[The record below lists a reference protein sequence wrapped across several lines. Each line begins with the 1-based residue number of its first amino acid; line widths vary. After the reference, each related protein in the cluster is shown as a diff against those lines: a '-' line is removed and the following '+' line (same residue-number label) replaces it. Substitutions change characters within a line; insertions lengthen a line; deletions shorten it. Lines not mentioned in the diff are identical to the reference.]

1 MNEVINTILT
11 RRSIRVYNT
20 DKPIAQADLD
30 LILKAG
36 LYAPSGCN
44 AQPWHFTVLQN
55 KEIRHLLNVET
66 KKELLKTTSQMFLNM
81 AKNDKF
87 DIFYNAPIAII
98 VSMDPLAEAPV
109 SDCAAA
115 TQNMLLAAHSLGIG
129 SCWVGLITYLFDS
142 ERGEAYRR
150 LLNIP
155 DGYKPLHA
163 AVFGYA
169 RMPKPPAPFARRENT
184 ISDIK

>member
-81 AKNDKF
+81 AKNEKF

-98 VSMDPLAEAPV
+98 VSMDTLAEAPV

-129 SCWVGLITYLFDS
+129 SCWVGLIAYLFNN

-155 DGYKPLHA
+155 DGYTPLHA

-169 RMPKPPAPFARRENT
+169 KMPKPPAPFARRENT